1 MLAVPLDTLG
11 YSRKREAFGLYA
23 EPDSYGRRDF
33 YLSSAL
39 ERSSVFYE
47 VKRNRMK

>member
-11 YSRKREAFGLYA
+11 YSRKREAFGLYP
-23 EPDSYGRRDF
+23 ESDSYGRKHF
-33 YLSSAL
+33 GLPSAL